1 MADESISAT
10 TVIDASAEVV
20 FAVLADPAK
29 HAAIDGTGWVSES
42 LDSEP
47 LTAAG
52 QTFRM
57 AMYHEN
63 HPDGAYQTINQV
75 LAFDPP
81 SAISWKPG
89 YDAGDGRLEFGGW
102 TWRYDLLGIAGDQ
115 QRELSRSTGRST
127 GRRRTRPRSSP

>member
-1 MADESISAT
+1 
-10 TVIDASAEVV
+10 
-20 FAVLADPAK
+20 
-29 HAAIDGTGWVSES
+29 
-42 LDSEP
+42 

-89 YDAGDGRLEFGGW
+89 HDAGDGRLEFGGW
-102 TWRYDLLGIAGDQ
+102 TWRYSSYIGTYERTVFLSATGCAQGPIGALSATGCGWA
-115 QRELSRSTGRST
+115 QRKQR
-127 GRRRTRPRSSP
+127 